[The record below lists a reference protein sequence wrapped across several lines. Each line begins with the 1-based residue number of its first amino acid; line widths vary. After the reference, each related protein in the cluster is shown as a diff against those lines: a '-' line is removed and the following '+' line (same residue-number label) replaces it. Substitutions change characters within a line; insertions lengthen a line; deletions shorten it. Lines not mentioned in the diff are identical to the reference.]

1 MKTRRNFLKL
11 MLAIPAG
18 LVLGKVNSSAENI
31 ISSAM
36 KNKMTGKKN
45 MGKSFTLWQLPSQGP
60 TQMMSYVIKSE
71 NGKIVVIDG
80 GMTCDGDY
88 LKKFLA
94 GHGNHVDS
102 WFLTHP
108 HRDHIDALT
117 WVLSNQ
123 GDLKIDRIYA
133 SFPPLEW
140 IQKYENSNADTFE
153 GFNAAIKKADRN
165 YINIKQGNIFYVDGI
180 HIEILSNVNLDIKSN
195 AINNSSI
202 VMKFSDE
209 NKSVLFLGDLGTE
222 GGDKLLKSID
232 HKKLKADY
240 VQMAHHG
247 QTGVNKDFYEV
258 VQPEY
263 CLWPTPLW
271 LWTNADGK
279 GKFRTL
285 EVRKWMKDLKVKK
298 NYVSGFGM
306 VEIK

>member
-11 MLAIPAG
+11 MLAIPVG
-18 LVLGKVNSSAENI
+18 LVLGKVDLSAENI
-31 ISSAM
+31 ISNVM
-36 KNKMTGKKN
+36 KSKISGKKN
-45 MGKSFTLWQLPSQGP
+45 IEKNFTLWQLHSQGP
-60 TQMMSYVIKSE
+60 TQMLSYVIKSA
-71 NGKIVVIDG
+71 NGKIIVIDG

-94 GHGNHVDS
+94 SHGNHVDC

-108 HRDHIDALT
+108 HEDHIDALT
-117 WVLSNQ
+117 WILSNQ
-123 GDLKIDRIYA
+123 GDLKIDKIYA

-140 IQKYENSNADTFE
+140 IKKYENGNTHTHE
-153 GFNAAIKKADRN
+153 EFNTALKKSDRKYIEIKRGDAFD
-165 YINIKQGNIFYVDGI
+165 VDGI
-180 HIEILSNVNLDIKSN
+180 HIEILSNVNLDITFN

-209 NKSVLFLGDLGTE
+209 NKSVLFLGDLGVE

-247 QTGVNKDFYEV
+247 QGGVRKNFYEV

-279 GKFRTL
+279 GKFGTL

-306 VEIK
+306 VEIY

>member
-18 LVLGKVNSSAENI
+18 FVLAKVDSYAGNI
-31 ISSAM
+31 IS
-36 KNKMTGKKN
+36 NKVENKKAGKKN
-45 MGKSFTLWQLPSQGP
+45 PEKNFTLWQLPSQGS
-60 TQMMSYVIKSE
+60 TQMLSYVIKSA
-71 NGKIVVIDG
+71 NGKIIVIDG
-80 GMTCDGDY
+80 GMTCDGTY

-94 GHGNHVDS
+94 SHGNHVDS

-108 HRDHIDALT
+108 HLDHIDALT
-117 WVLSNQ
+117 WILSNQ
-123 GDLKIDRIYA
+123 DDLKIDKIYA

-140 IQKYENSNADTFE
+140 IQKYEKSDANTSQEFY
-153 GFNAAIKKADRN
+153 AALKKIN
-165 YINIKQGNIFYVDGI
+165 KKYIDINCGDIFDIDGI
-180 HIEILSNVNLDIKSN
+180 HIEILSDVNLDITSN

-202 VMKFSDE
+202 VMKLSDE
-209 NKSVLFLGDLGTE
+209 NKSVLFLGDLGPE

-247 QTGVNKDFYEV
+247 QDGVSKNFYEV

-271 LWTNADGK
+271 LWTNNDGT

-298 NYVSGFGM
+298 NYVSGFGI